1 MTEARSMT
9 RVMGRVGEDDDIDE
23 TRVRVLVGLGIV
35 GSVGMI
41 WGWKADDCGCGDDD
55 LLIQLAEVVAVVVA
69 GVGGRQLSNGKG
81 LSAVG

>member
-23 TRVRVLVGLGIV
+23 TRVRVLVGLGEV
-35 GSVGMI
+35 
-41 WGWKADDCGCGDDD
+41 KADDCGCGDDD